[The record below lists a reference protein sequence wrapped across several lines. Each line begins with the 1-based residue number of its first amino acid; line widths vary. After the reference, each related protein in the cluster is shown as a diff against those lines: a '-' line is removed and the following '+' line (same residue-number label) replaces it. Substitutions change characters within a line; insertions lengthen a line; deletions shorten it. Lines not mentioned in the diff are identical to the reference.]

1 MNRNVIIA
9 IVVAIVVVIFA
20 AMMFTGNNQAPTT
33 DGAATVTDPQ
43 DQVELPAGPASE
55 PAETTG
61 NDP

>member
-20 AMMFTGNNQAPTT
+20 SVVFTSNNQAPVA
-33 DGAATVTDPQ
+33 DGAATANSASEQ
-43 DQVELPAGPASE
+43 IELPAGPAGE

-61 NDP
+61 NNP